1 MKNEECDAVEVA
13 ADRSFCE
20 STSLRRS
27 TPSGRPLNDGE
38 VELGRRALGAD
49 VPGCSG
55 TWPAGSCSA

>member
-27 TPSGRPLNDGE
+27 TPSGPF
-38 VELGRRALGAD
+38 ATFW
-49 VPGCSG
+49 S
-55 TWPAGSCSA
+55 WS